1 MGSAFPR
8 ALLHPRSTCPTTQR
22 SPFYRSGRKSSA
34 TVPSSIYSHSEI
46 VLQSASLNILLAL
59 ASRKDALL
67 PIIHQFPAY
76 LTAVQATDANNRFYV
91 HMGEFIP
98 IVNFSSAFHLGAAPS
113 LRRPLPR
120 VQHPGELGVPRAGRV
135 LSVSDGSDSQHA
147 GRAVLLPSLSG
158 DGLDVGQEDCV
169 WEAVQDRYKALL
181 GKTATEE
188 EGLSELDRTLCE
200 KLLVLS
206 IRVEKDA

>member
-1 MGSAFPR
+1 
-8 ALLHPRSTCPTTQR
+8 
-22 SPFYRSGRKSSA
+22 
-34 TVPSSIYSHSEI
+34 
-46 VLQSASLNILLAL
+46 
-59 ASRKDALL
+59 
-67 PIIHQFPAY
+67 
-76 LTAVQATDANNRFYV
+76 
-91 HMGEFIP
+91 MGEFIP

-147 GRAVLLPSLSG
+147 GRAVLLPLLSG